1 MVSRIQML
9 KIRRRPKTLVV
20 NCDWYLELAFLYD
33 FRLVS
38 CKVPLELEWRRV
50 ARFHVLKYRVFEI
63 KLVAVVNLV
72 PLSFLRLGLL
82 NFARVLDRI
91 CLVDFNIFIG
101 KIPAHFMV
109 RGGTGSGLRMRE
121 VRRLAYT
128 VIFLTD
134 HAYLA
139 DVIHILE

>member
-1 MVSRIQML
+1 ML
-9 KIRRRPKTLVV
+9 KIRRWPKILVV
-20 NCDWYLELAFLYD
+20 NCDCYLELAFLYD

-63 KLVAVVNLV
+63 KLVAVVTLV
-72 PLSFLRLGLL
+72 FLRLGLL